1 MYLFVYPKT
10 VRSCIC
16 TCRWLPGPILVG
28 LLLLCGLKFW
38 STWDEEFTVMAEFQS
53 ASLKYSQSCK
63 NFLKCC
69 RTRAFI
75 RLTEKT
81 NSSDLS
87 VCHEIVMSWCRIDIF
102 IIKGGRVALKLNH
115 STVSTLDIQ
124 IPTIIAGC
132 NFVMIY
138 LMSSIRLTVWENPKL
153 QTAQGHPKLR
163 IKN

>member
-16 TCRWLPGPILVG
+16 TCRWRLGPILVG
-28 LLLLCGLKFW
+28 LLFCCGLKFW
-38 STWDEEFTVMAEFQS
+38 STWDQEFTVMAEFQS

-69 RTRAFI
+69 RTKAFV
-75 RLTEKT
+75 RLTVMA
-81 NSSDLS
+81 NSSDLGI
-87 VCHEIVMSWCRIDIF
+87 CHEIVMSWYHIDIF
-102 IIKGGRVALKLNH
+102 NILGGKVALKPNQW
-115 STVSTLDIQ
+115 TVSTLDIQ

-138 LMSSIRLTVWENPKL
+138 LMSSNSLRQPKIANCSRA
-153 QTAQGHPKLR
+153 TK